1 MLCNSK
7 GRLCCGKQVRPK
19 RPASNRNISQPRLE
33 LVTSPSRQIALAQI
47 HRNPIWSFLWAEPA
61 LPEAVPQ
68 PCFAL
73 HSKGYSSWLL
83 PESTAA
89 LAQSTGTWVCYCK
102 IFCIYKGFKCM
113 LDIQTVVWTF
123 FEEWPVLFRVHAT
136 ENSTVTASRARKCGI
151 NNGEKKS
158 SKSVYFPGTFQ
169 YQL

>member
-61 LPEAVPQ
+61 LPEPVPQ

-83 PESTAA
+83 PESTAV

-136 ENSTVTASRARKCGI
+136 ENSTVTASQARKCGI